1 MVAAGSKPSNP
12 RPLAASLLPWM
23 FQGLSIKHG
32 NVDMAVSHRAE
43 GRGLAV
49 GSGRFWG
56 AHSLRMT
63 PRKRVQVRGGGS
75 SWPQSSGGS
84 AVLVLC
90 LHSGDGAVKS
100 RLLQKGT
107 GHSQTREQWKNKFV
121 IVTPESIKQTG
132 SDLQK
137 NTAPGFC
144 PGGCFMVGKEGLRSV
159 QAFFFLYFQNK
170 KYLCL
175 VL

>member
-1 MVAAGSKPSNP
+1 M
-12 RPLAASLLPWM
+12 
-23 FQGLSIKHG
+23 
-32 NVDMAVSHRAE
+32 
-43 GRGLAV
+43 

-75 SWPQSSGGS
+75 SWPQSSRGS

-137 NTAPGFC
+137 KTAPGFC
-144 PGGCFMVGKEGLRSV
+144 AGGCFMVGKEGLRSV
-159 QAFFFLYFQNK
+159 QAFFYFSIFK
-170 KYLCL
+170 IKSIFVWYFECSKHAGSSFPWFCWRACGRRT
-175 VL
+175 